1 MNAIYETLQDDYV
14 IWGLGHGGHDFP
26 PDVTPPSIGGN
37 IFTITANCSFL
48 TTDSLIFMFLDSPE
62 IFTLEG
68 QVNHKIE
75 FIDKYIPDGVN
86 LHLIGHSIG
95 AKICVELV
103 KRYKE
108 RNNAAAYLLFPTLER
123 MAETPQGR
131 KMWPILGPLRRPVI
145 LTVSLINWLM
155 PETWLHS
162 IVGWFLGYK
171 AGNLAA
177 IENKKNDINASSS
190 VNVNVRTTVRLLHPE
205 ALERSLFMAHDEFKV
220 VRELNAEDIRQH
232 SDR

>member
-1 MNAIYETLQDDYV
+1 LCYFAKHSRYNLIFL
-14 IWGLGHGGHDFP
+14 
-26 PDVTPPSIGGN
+26 PDQT
-37 IFTITANCSFL
+37 TYL
-48 TTDSLIFMFLDSPE
+48 TTGTHLLIFLFLDNPE
-62 IFTLEG
+62 IFTLKG

-75 FIDKYIPDGVN
+75 FIDKFIPEGVN

-123 MAETPQGR
+123 MAETPQGQ

-155 PETWLHS
+155 PETWLQS
-162 IVGWFLGYK
+162 IVSWFLGYK
-171 AGNLAA
+171 AGNLAV
-177 IENKKNDINASSS
+177 IENTKDDISASSG
-190 VNVNVRTTVRLLHPE
+190 VHVNVRTTVRLLHPD
-205 ALERSLFMAHDEFKV
+205 ALERSLFMAHDEFQV